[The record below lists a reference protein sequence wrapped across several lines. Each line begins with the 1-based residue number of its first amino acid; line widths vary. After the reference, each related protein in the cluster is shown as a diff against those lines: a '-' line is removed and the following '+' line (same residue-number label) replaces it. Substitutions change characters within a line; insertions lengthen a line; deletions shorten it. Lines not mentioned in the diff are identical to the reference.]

1 MKKISLYLAAFT
13 IAALGLMP
21 ASSFAQ
27 DEKAEKK
34 AKRAEKKEQKDNY
47 WTNFRQYD
55 KSGVNVFEPAK
66 QAPAPFDG
74 VKVRFGTGFT
84 QQWQKLEHE
93 NARSLGTS
101 ATTPEL
107 YPRLASG
114 FGIAQANLYMDAML
128 AEGIQLNV
136 TTYLSS
142 HHHNETWVKG
152 GYLQMDKLP
161 FKGEFFDKI
170 MENVRIKAGHFEIN
184 YGDQH
189 YRRSDGG
196 HALYNPFIENYIMDA
211 FATEVAAEV
220 YYLKGGAIAMLGVS
234 NGLINGGY
242 QRPISGT
249 TVYKRGPSLYGKIG
263 YDGKVGDDVR
273 LRVTGSLYHNNND
286 GRSTLYAGDRTGSNY
301 SFVMEPPTATVKD
314 NYTSGRLGGL
324 NFSQQITAMQLNAF
338 LKAGGFEL
346 FGTIENAKGRT
357 IAEKIANFNKRSVNQ
372 FAIDGIYRVGAKE
385 NFFLGVRY
393 NTVSGQMIAS
403 NSNDQKIS
411 RLALGAGW
419 FITENILMKGE
430 IVNQKY
436 EDFPTSDIRSSGK
449 FNGVVLQAIVG
460 F

>member
-1 MKKISLYLAAFT
+1 MCLAALS

-21 ASSFAQ
+21 FSSFAQ
-27 DEKAEKK
+27 DEKADKK
-34 AKRAEKKEQKDNY
+34 AKRAEKKEKKDNY
-47 WTNFRQYD
+47 WTNFREYD
-55 KSGVNVFEPAK
+55 QRGINVFEVPKEAT
-66 QAPAPFDG
+66 APFDG
-74 VKVRFGTGFT
+74 VKVRIGTGFT
-84 QQWQKLEHE
+84 QQWQKLDHE
-93 NARSLGTS
+93 NARSLGLNNS
-101 ATTPEL
+101 TPEL

-114 FGIAQANLYMDAML
+114 FGIAQANLYLDAML
-128 AEGIQLNV
+128 AEGVQLNV

-161 FKGEFFDKI
+161 LKGEFFDKL
-170 MENVRIKAGHFEIN
+170 MKNVRIKAGHFEIN

-211 FATEVAAEV
+211 FATEVAAEF
-220 YYLKGGAIAMLGVS
+220 YYLKGGAIGMLGFS

-242 QRPISGT
+242 QRPIQGT
-249 TVYKRGPSLYGKIG
+249 TTYKRGPSVYGKIG
-263 YDGKVGDDVR
+263 YDGKVGDNVR

-286 GRSTLYAGDRTGSNY
+286 GRSTLMAGDRTGSNY
-301 SFVMEPPTATVKD
+301 SFVMEPNGATTTA
-314 NYTSGRLGGL
+314 NAFSGRLNGL

-346 FGTIENAKGRT
+346 FGTLENAKGRT
-357 IAEKIANFNKRSVNQ
+357 IAEKLANFDKRSVNQ

-385 NFFLGVRY
+385 NFFVGVRY
-393 NTVSGQMIAS
+393 NTVNGKMIAS
-403 NSNDQKIS
+403 NNNEQKIS
-411 RLALGAGW
+411 RLAFGAGW

>member
-1 MKKISLYLAAFT
+1 MYVAALS
-13 IAALGLMP
+13 IAAIGLLP
-21 ASSFAQ
+21 LSGIAQ
-27 DEKAEKK
+27 DTKAEKK
-34 AKRAEKKEQKDNY
+34 AKRVEKKEKKDNY
-47 WTNFRQYD
+47 WTNFREYD
-55 KSGVNVFEPAK
+55 QRGINVFEVPK
-66 QAPAPFDG
+66 EKPAPFDG

-84 QQWQKLEHE
+84 QQWQKLDHE
-93 NARSLGTS
+93 NARTLGTN
-101 ATTPEL
+101 ATTPDL

-114 FGIAQANLYMDAML
+114 FSIAQANLYMDAML

-142 HHHNETWVKG
+142 HHHNEAWVKG

-161 FKGEFFDKI
+161 FGGEFFDKI

-211 FATEVAAEV
+211 FATEVAAEF

-263 YDGKVGDDVR
+263 YDGKVGENVR

-301 SFVMEPPTATVKD
+301 SFVMEPPTATVTG

-346 FGTIENAKGRT
+346 FGTLENAKGRT
-357 IAEKIANFNKRSVNQ
+357 IGEKLANFNKRSVNQ

-385 NFFLGVRY
+385 DFFVGVRY
-393 NTVSGQMIAS
+393 NTVSGQMITS
-403 NSNDQKIS
+403 NSNEQKID
-411 RLALGAGW
+411 RLAFGAGW
-419 FITENILMKGE
+419 FITDNILMKGE

-436 EDFPTSDIRSSGK
+436 TDFPTSDIRSSGK